1 MYLRSKKNISIHAP
15 SRERHCLFCKRPR
28 CLKISIHAPSRER
41 RKCSLW
47 LARRYRLF
55 QSTLPRGSDVFYHQA
70 LTVLTI
76 SIHAPSRER
85 RFGFALAVKFLNLF
99 QSTLPR
105 GSDLTKSTTN
115 STSNNFNP
123 RSLAGATARTMMMS
137 RHRSISIHA
146 PSRERPNSKG
156 RKVSLRNFNPRSL
169 AGATSD

>member
-85 RFGFALAVKFLNLF
+85 RFGFALAVTFLNLFQSTLPRGSDQAQYQLAMAALQF

-123 RSLAGATARTMMMS
+123 RSLAGATTF
-137 RHRSISIHA
+137 
-146 PSRERPNSKG
+146 
-156 RKVSLRNFNPRSL
+156 RN
-169 AGATSD
+169 AVG